1 MSGGTPAASSLR
13 RVLVAGALL
22 AGGLAQATPPAITS
36 SATLTTQLNEP
47 YRYDAD
53 GLASATGTGPLDW
66 SLAAAPAGMEIDNL
80 TGEIFWFAS
89 ATGDFPVDLAV
100 ANGEGTDHQVFT
112 IHVAGPNPPLI
123 TPVNA
128 AQINAGQP
136 LFLQLIAS
144 GAQPIAWRLDAG
156 PPGAL
161 LDPVTG
167 ILTWLPAATG
177 PVTFT
182 FTAANIAGEDS
193 GTWSPNVVSQV
204 LPVPT
209 AAFSAT
215 PASGDAPL
223 VATLDGSASRSNDAS
238 AQMIYGWDPGDGT
251 PTRSGVQLLNL
262 LHGYPEP
269 GGYQVHLFVQNS
281 SLNTSTATGPLQVT
295 SAGLAPP
302 RASISMDVSSGPAPL
317 TVTFH
322 CDCQQ
327 GSSPIVA
334 YAWDFGDGGG
344 SSNADVSHVY
354 SSPGGYNVK
363 LRVLDQAGLTAQDG
377 AQVTLRSGTKLPPFA
392 RARALP
398 VSGDAPLTVQL
409 VSEFGDPDGVVVSRR
424 WTLADGRSADNVDPS
439 WVFSAV
445 GTFQARLV
453 VTDNDGLTAS
463 DTVEVRATRNGLLP
477 PKIVSTPVTVGA
489 VGVPYVYGYGGH
501 ATARGG
507 LPVTWEVGKAS
518 GGGRVNAPAGMQIDA
533 SGLVTWTP
541 RKDQVGEV
549 TVSLTATNAAGS
561 DVQDFT
567 VTVVDRAGFYMIGCG
582 AWPGGGPG
590 LAGAA
595 AVVALALARRRGR
608 RLQEKAR

>member
-13 RVLVAGALL
+13 RTLVAGALL
-22 AGGLAQATPPAITS
+22 AAAAAFAAPPAITS
-36 SATLTTQLNEP
+36 SAALTTQLNEP

-53 GLASATGTGPLDW
+53 GRADATGTGPLDW

-80 TGEIFWFAS
+80 TGEIFWFAG

-100 ANGEGTDHQVFT
+100 ANGEGTDHQLFT

-123 TPVNA
+123 APVTTP
-128 AQINAGQP
+128 QINAGQP
-136 LFLQLIAS
+136 LFLQLTAS
-144 GAQPIAWRLDAG
+144 GAQPIAWRLDGG

-167 ILTWLPAATG
+167 ILTWLPSGTG
-177 PVTFT
+177 TVTFT
-182 FTAANIAGEDS
+182 FTAANIAGADS
-193 GTWSPNVVSQV
+193 GSWSPSVVSQV
-204 LPVPT
+204 LPTPT

-223 VATLDGSASRSNDAS
+223 VTTLDGSASRSNDQAG
-238 AQMIYGWDPGDGT
+238 AQMVFDWDLGDGT
-251 PTRSGVQLLNL
+251 PTRSGLQVVSL

-269 GGYQVHLFVQNS
+269 GGYQVHLTVHNA
-281 SLNTSTATGPLQVT
+281 SLNTSTAVGPVQVT
-295 SAGLAPP
+295 SGGLAPP
-302 RASISMDVSSGPAPL
+302 RAHISMDVSSGPAPL
-317 TVTFH
+317 AVTFH

-344 SSNADVSHVY
+344 SNRADASHVY
-354 SSPGGYNVK
+354 QGPGGYSVK
-363 LRVLDQAGLTAQDG
+363 LRVLDQNGLSAQDG
-377 AQVTLRSGTKLPPFA
+377 AQVAAMAGTKVPPFA

-398 VSGDAPLTVQL
+398 VSGDAPLAAQL

-424 WTLADGRSADNVDPS
+424 WTLADGRSADNADPS
-439 WVFSAV
+439 WVFDAV
-445 GTFQARLV
+445 GTFQAQLV

-463 DTVEVRATRNGLLP
+463 DTVEVRATKNGLLP
-477 PKIVSTPVTVGA
+477 PKIVSTAVAVGA
-489 VGVPYVYGYGGH
+489 VGVPYVYGFEGH
-501 ATARGG
+501 ATAIGG
-507 LPVTWEVGKAS
+507 RPVTWELGKAS
-518 GGGRVNAPAGMQIDA
+518 GGGRVNTPAGMSIDPA

-541 RKDQVGEV
+541 RKDQVGDV
-549 TVSLTATNAAGS
+549 VVSLTATNAAGS

-567 VTVVDRAGFYMIGCG
+567 VTVVDRSGFYLIGCA

-595 AVVALALARRRGR
+595 AVVALALARRRRGR
-608 RLQEKAR
+608 YGR